1 MSLLAVIFYLLA
13 TLILSATVLA
23 VTRKNPVHAVVFL
36 IFSFLGSAMLFFL
49 LGAPF
54 LAAFEVIVYA
64 GAIMILFLF
73 VIMML
78 RLDVDEFTAHSLSRW
93 VPSIALGLIFLVL
106 TTLTVFRQSGSGAL
120 IKSAMASPRGFGR
133 FVFENYW
140 LAVEIISIL
149 LLLGLLAAV
158 LLGRGKREKTSALGA
173 ERGREI

>member
-1 MSLLAVIFYLLA
+1 LSLLAAIFYLLA
-13 TLILSATVLA
+13 ALILIATVLA
-23 VTRKNPVHAVVFL
+23 VTRKNPIHAVVFL

-54 LAAFEVIVYA
+54 LAAFEVIIYA

-78 RLDVDEFTAHSLSRW
+78 RLDLDEFTAFSLRRW
-93 VPSIALGLIFLVL
+93 VPSVLIGFIFLTL
-106 TTLTVFRQSGSGAL
+106 TALTVFRQSGSAAL
-120 IKSAMASPRGFGR
+120 IRPAMASPRGFGL

-158 LLGRGKREKTSALGA
+158 LLGRGKREKTSKPAS
-173 ERGREI
+173 ERGKEI

>member
-1 MSLLAVIFYLLA
+1 LSLLAAIFYLLA
-13 TLILSATVLA
+13 ALILIATVLA
-23 VTRKNPVHAVVFL
+23 VTRKNPIHAVVFL

-54 LAAFEVIVYA
+54 LAAFEVIIYA

-78 RLDVDEFTAHSLSRW
+78 RLDLDEFTAFSLRRW
-93 VPSIALGLIFLVL
+93 VPSVLIGFIFLTL
-106 TTLTVFRQSGSGAL
+106 TALTVFRQSGSAAL
-120 IKSAMASPRGFGR
+120 IRPAMASPRGFGR

-158 LLGRGKREKTSALGA
+158 LLGRGKREKTSKPAS
-173 ERGREI
+173 ERGKET